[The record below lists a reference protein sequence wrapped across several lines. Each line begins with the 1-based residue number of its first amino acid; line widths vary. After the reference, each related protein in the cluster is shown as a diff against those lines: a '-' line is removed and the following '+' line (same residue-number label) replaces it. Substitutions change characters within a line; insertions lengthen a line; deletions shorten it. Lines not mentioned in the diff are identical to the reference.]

1 MEKKYLK
8 WYNKIGYGS
17 GDIAGNVVYALL
29 SSFVMIYLTNTVGL
43 EPGIVG
49 TIMAVSKIFDGITD
63 IFFGSMI
70 DKTKSKIG
78 KARPWMLWG
87 YVGCSAM
94 IIAIFAI
101 PVSLGEFAKYAWFF
115 IAYTALNAVFYT
127 ANNIA
132 YSSLTSLVTKNK
144 SERVQLG
151 SIRFMFA
158 FATSMLIQYIT
169 VDVVEMCG
177 GGAEGWR
184 TMAIIYAIIG
194 LIVNTISVLTVKEL
208 PEEELENETAQNK
221 PKEKYTLAQSF
232 KLLLANKY
240 YIIICGVYIFSQ
252 IFTAMLNMG
261 IYFMTYILGDAS
273 LLGVFSVATNIPLII
288 GLVFTPLII
297 KKMRGMYKINLAGYA
312 VATIA
317 RGLVIVAGYMGNL
330 PLMLLFTG
338 IASLGMSPLQGDLNA
353 LIAECSEYTYLTQK
367 KRIDGTMFSCTSLGV
382 KIGGGIGTAI
392 GGWLLQFGG
401 FVRDAAVQPDSCINM
416 IYFMYLWLPMI
427 LNLIITILLS
437 TLRVEQENSK
447 LR

>member
-1 MEKKYLK
+1 MEEKRYLR
-8 WYNKIGYGS
+8 WYNKVGYGS
-17 GDIAGNVVYALL
+17 GDIAGNVVYAFL

-43 EPGIVG
+43 NPGIVG
-49 TIMAVSKIFDGITD
+49 TMIAVSKLFDGITD

-70 DKTKSKIG
+70 DKTKSRMG
-78 KARPWMLWG
+78 KARPWMLYG
-87 YVGCSAM
+87 YIGCAVTLA
-94 IIAIFAI
+94 AIFAI
-101 PVSLGEFAKYAWFF
+101 PAELGEFAKYAWFF
-115 IAYTALNAVFYT
+115 IAYTLLNAVFYT

-288 GLVFTPLII
+288 GLV
-297 KKMRGMYKINLAGYA
+297 
-312 VATIA
+312 
-317 RGLVIVAGYMGNL
+317 IVAGYMGNL

-338 IASLGMSPLQGDLNA
+338 IAS
-353 LIAECSEYTYLTQK
+353 
-367 KRIDGTMFSCTSLGV
+367 
-382 KIGGGIGTAI
+382 
-392 GGWLLQFGG
+392 
-401 FVRDAAVQPDSCINM
+401 
-416 IYFMYLWLPMI
+416 
-427 LNLIITILLS
+427 
-437 TLRVEQENSK
+437 
-447 LR
+447 

>member
-288 GLVFTPLII
+288 GLV
-297 KKMRGMYKINLAGYA
+297 
-312 VATIA
+312 
-317 RGLVIVAGYMGNL
+317 IVAGYMGNL

>member
-70 DKTKSKIG
+70 DKTKSKMG

>member
-288 GLVFTPLII
+288 GLV
-297 KKMRGMYKINLAGYA
+297 
-312 VATIA
+312 
-317 RGLVIVAGYMGNL
+317 IVAGYMGNL

-353 LIAECSEYTYLTQK
+353 LIAKCSEYTYLTQK